1 MSAAVA
7 VAIDC
12 SCGAGA
18 GVLSRERPRESPI
31 VVEYGR
37 CAGVSP
43 VLQLSVQPPG
53 PAAVGCGV
61 QC

>member
-12 SCGAGA
+12 LCGAGA
-18 GVLSRERPRESPI
+18 GVRSRERPRESPI

-37 CAGVSP
+37 YAGASP
-43 VLQLSVQPPG
+43 ALQLSVQLSG
-53 PAAVGCGV
+53 PAAVGCCV